1 MKDDLTKIW
10 NKRYSEEDY
19 AYGTEPNE
27 FLREKL
33 NDLNPKSIL
42 FPAEGE
48 GRNAIYAA
56 TLGWKVDAFDISDEG
71 KRKALK
77 LAENKKVN
85 INYRVGNLQELGY
98 EKEQFNTIAL
108 IFAHFPATVR
118 MSLHSQLSSL
128 LKSNGIIIFEGFSK
142 KHLTYREKNPNV
154 GGPGNIDQLFSEEE
168 LRNDFFDYDFLFFE
182 ETEIELS
189 EGKYHNG
196 TGSVIRFVA
205 KKK

>member
-33 NDLNPKSIL
+33 NDLKPKSIL

-77 LAENKKVN
+77 LAENKKVS
-85 INYRVGNLQELGY
+85 IDYRVGNLQELGY
-98 EKEQFNTIAL
+98 EKEQFDTIAL

-118 MSLHSQLSSL
+118 MSLHSQLFSL

-154 GGPGNIDQLFSEEE
+154 GGPEDIDQLFSEEE

-182 ETEIELS
+182 ETEVELS

-196 TGSVIRFVA
+196 IGNVIRFVA

>member
-1 MKDDLTKIW
+1 MKDDLTKVW

-33 NDLNPKSIL
+33 KDLNPKSIL

-77 LAENKKVN
+77 LAENKKVS
-85 INYRVGNLQELGY
+85 IDYRVGNLLELGY
-98 EKEQFNTIAL
+98 EKEQFDTIAL
-108 IFAHFPATVR
+108 IFAHFPAIVR
-118 MSLHSQLSSL
+118 TPLHSQLSSL

-154 GGPGNIDQLFSEEE
+154 GGPGDIDQLFSEEE
-168 LRNDFFDYDFLFFE
+168 LRNDFFDYNFLFFE
-182 ETEIELS
+182 EAEVELS